1 MTKLP
6 ETIDFNEADHPGLF
20 SIFHE
25 IDAGIA
31 AIIASD
37 PSLRPRLAA
46 RRRVRGTARPAG
58 TSRPRRAAKKV
69 AA

>member
-46 RRRVRGTARPAG
+46 RRVRGTARPAG
-58 TSRPRRAAKKV
+58 TSRPRRATKKV